1 MPDEGM
7 RTVLVATGAD
17 LGIALAKV
25 FAAVFTGSSAVAAVA
40 SESLADTA
48 NDVFLLLAHHAGP
61 AGRIVRSRPPGRAH
75 SRHQSFLPRGAGP
88 SSVVPASRPLWRVTR

>member
-1 MPDEGM
+1 MLDEGA

-25 FAAVFTGSSAVAAVA
+25 FAAVFTGSSAVAAAA
-40 SESLADTA
+40 SKSLADTA

-61 AGRIVRSRPPGRAH
+61 AGRIVRSRPPGRAR
-75 SRHQSFLPRGAGP
+75 SRHQSFLG
-88 SSVVPASRPLWRVTR
+88 